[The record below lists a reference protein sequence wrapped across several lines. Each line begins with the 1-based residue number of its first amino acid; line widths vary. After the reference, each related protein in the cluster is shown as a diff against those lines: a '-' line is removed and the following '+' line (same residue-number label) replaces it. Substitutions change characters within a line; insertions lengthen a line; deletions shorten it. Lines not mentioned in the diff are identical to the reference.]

1 MPTDQPPSVEFGEVD
16 GTFGDV
22 LEAVTRDRQS
32 VLRVR
37 RSDIRSIGEKL
48 PAQQASAEIAIGDGA
63 KLAIYE
69 KRWPVGIGYL
79 GATVRIDLGTENFL
93 NLSPQ
98 SAHQLACALLAYSAL
113 ENKRCDWLVRVEP
126 VER

>member
-1 MPTDQPPSVEFGEVD
+1 MPIDQPPSVEFGEVE

-22 LEAVTRDRQS
+22 LEAVTQDRQS

-48 PAQQASAEIAIGDGA
+48 LAQQASAEIAIGDGS

-69 KRWPVGIGYL
+69 KRSPIGIGHS
-79 GATVRIDLGTENFL
+79 GAALLIDLGEANC
-93 NLSPQ
+93 LSLSAQ
-98 SAHQLACALLAYSAL
+98 SAHQLACTLLAYSAF
-113 ENKRCDWLVRVEP
+113 ENKRCDWLVRVESN
-126 VER
+126 ER